1 MFKLRTKSLAALL
14 AAPMAL
20 CLASGLARAQAF
32 DEPLE
37 QCSAVTSPASLTTC
51 AASQDPLKGGG
62 AVISD
67 QGDVTVTVFG
77 AATNTTYSISLV
89 SNDGTQM
96 ITLGSLMTGPDGNG
110 AMRKEAVFKFGK
122 VGAGNVVLT
131 HNGEQFVTGLNVSS
145 SGIEYRRDFR
155 PGLVRCT
162 DVIEPEPL
170 TSSSCGSDS
179 LTSGFALV
187 EQADGAVLIHV
198 SGARPNTTTYTASL
212 VSPGGT
218 SLAIGTL
225 PKTSAAG
232 DSTLVV
238 SSPNAVFP
246 NGVVASG
253 QIVIQNGSTN
263 EFVSGFKVDQKFV
276 APKIS
281 GSTLE
286 ACGSVTYPAP
296 LANCGS
302 DPLDSGSYKVEAG
315 GQVSVTLSGAAPSTN
330 YEAWLRPL
338 DNTGDIDTGIAIATD
353 AQGNAKTKPKAF
365 FPTKMVA
372 AGTIVIKEQ
381 SSPSEDQFVAG
392 YDTH

>member
-14 AAPMAL
+14 AAPVAL
-20 CLASGLARAQAF
+20 CLASGIAHAQTF

-37 QCSAVTSPASLTTC
+37 KCSAVTSPAALTTC
-51 AASQDPLKGGG
+51 AGSQDPLQGGG
-62 AVISD
+62 AIIND

-77 AATNTTYSISLV
+77 AATNTMYSISFV
-89 SNDGTQM
+89 SNDGTQ
-96 ITLGSLMTGPDGNG
+96 TTSLGSLMTDKNGNG
-110 AMRKEAVFKFGK
+110 AIRKEAFFKFGT
-122 VGAGNVVLT
+122 VGAGNVVLS
-131 HNGEQFVTGLNVSS
+131 NGGEQFVTGLNVSS
-145 SGIEYRRDFR
+145 TGIEYRRDFR

-162 DVIEPEPL
+162 DVTVPGTL
-170 TSSSCGSDS
+170 SSCGSDS

-198 SGARPNTTTYTASL
+198 SGARPSTTYTASL
-212 VSPGGT
+212 VSPTGAST
-218 SLAIGTL
+218 TIGTL
-225 PKTSAAG
+225 PATGGAG
-232 DSTLVV
+232 DAMLTV
-238 SSPNAVFP
+238 SSPNAIFP
-246 NGVVASG
+246 NGIVGSG
-253 QIVIQNGSTN
+253 QIVLTSGSTN

-286 ACGSVTYPAP
+286 PCASVTYPAP

-315 GQVSVTLSGAAPSTN
+315 GQVSVTLQGATPSTN
-330 YEAWLRPL
+330 YEAWFRPL
-338 DNTGDIDTGIAIATD
+338 DNSGDIDTMIGVPTD
-353 AQGNAKTKPKAF
+353 ASGNAHTKPKVF
-365 FPTKMVA
+365 FTKNTVA

-381 SSPSEDQFVAG
+381 ANSSEDQFVAG